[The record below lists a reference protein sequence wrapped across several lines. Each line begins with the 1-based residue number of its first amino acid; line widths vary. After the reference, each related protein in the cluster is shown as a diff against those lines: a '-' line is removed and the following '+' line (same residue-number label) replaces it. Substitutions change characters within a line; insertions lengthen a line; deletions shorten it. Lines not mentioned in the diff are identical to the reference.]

1 MSEFTLTQ
9 LRRILESSSGPAE
22 GVDWSGG
29 EILDM
34 PFSDVGYDSLAML
47 EMAARI
53 QQEFGVQIPSDDVL
67 ALETPRIAID
77 CVNRL
82 LQEV

>member
-1 MSEFTLTQ
+1 MTEFTLTQ
-9 LRRILESSSGPAE
+9 LRRILESSSGPAD
-22 GVDWSGG
+22 GVDWNGD

-34 PFSDVGYDSLAML
+34 PFGDVGYDSLALL

-53 QQEFGVQIPSDDVL
+53 QQEFDVQIPSDDVL

-77 CVNRL
+77 RVNRL